1 MKFFVETFGCQMN
14 VADSQEIS
22 RYLLSRGLTLVN
34 SREQADCVFVNTCT
48 VRQHAEDK
56 ALSYIGRLVK
66 FKKEKKPNQKLIV
79 TGCAAERIQSYICSR
94 FPEVDLVIGAKSIG
108 KFDRTIEKFFKN
120 GSPNQSA
127 ENNEEEWF
135 EKEYASLLPDE
146 SLTAFVTIMRGCNF
160 SCSYCVVPSVR
171 GREIYRP
178 AVSILK
184 EIREKARLG
193 LHEVMFL
200 GQTVNSYRPKTPNP
214 GDNGNDIVD
223 FADLLRAV
231 RDVSGVSRIRFMSAH
246 PFYMNSRMIQA
257 VSDCQNMISDIHL
270 PVQSGSDRILKRMR
284 RNYTRADFIRQIE
297 SLRNAAPHLTITTDF
312 IVGYPGET
320 QADFEQTLSLAK
332 HTHLQSAFCFK
343 YSPRPGTPAAQEP
356 DNVPKEVKEERHAM
370 LLAAIKEK

>member
-1 MKFFVETFGCQMN
+1 MN